1 LRLIVRDLSKAYGF
15 SWALKDLTLDLTAGD
30 LIALLGSNG
39 AGKTTVLKLLA
50 GLAHATSGEIV
61 FDGKPGLRGQGGER
75 SIVGFL
81 TPGEHLYDNLTA
93 RENLKFFTALYDRNC
108 SASEIDSALSDVG
121 LASRANEYVAALS
134 SGMKCRLSI
143 AKWKLLDPVLMLLDE
158 PYGVLDAS
166 GVELLENFLCD
177 HCAKGRIV
185 IIASHHL
192 ERVLAICSRAIVLNQ
207 GKMICDQRRQQ
218 SWESFKTAVNDCL
231 RMDPNGGIDK
241 QREGKNGRQGPAP
254 SLLV

>member
-1 LRLIVRDLSKAYGF
+1 MTLQITAPARTLPVRVIVRELSKAYGL
-15 SWALKDLTLDLTAGD
+15 SWALKDLTFDLTAGD

-50 GLAHATSGEIV
+50 GLVHATSGEIV
-61 FDGKPGLRGQGGER
+61 FDGKPGLRGESGER

-81 TPGEHLYDNLTA
+81 TPGEHLYENLTA

-121 LASRANEYVAALS
+121 LARRANEYVSALS

-143 AKWKLLDPVLMLLDE
+143 AKWKLLE
-158 PYGVLDAS
+158 H
-166 GVELLENFLCD
+166 FLCD

-192 ERVLAICSRAIVLNQ
+192 ERVLAISSRAIVLHQ
-207 GKMICDQRRQQ
+207 GKMISDQRRQQ
-218 SWESFKTAVNDCL
+218 SWERFKRAVNDCL
-231 RMDPNGGIDK
+231 PH
-241 QREGKNGRQGPAP
+241 GP
-254 SLLV
+254 